1 MEAKYCSPSF
11 IRGDSF
17 RDPQW
22 TPECTDSPGTLQVLF
37 FPGRMGRQH
46 IRHKHT
52 GQRNDSRPGWDGRR
66 FHHASQNGM
75 RRKTY
80 ELFLEFSIQYFHP
93 GIDCGTEITESE
105 TTDKGGRPLIHLQP
119 LRQPL
124 GREVGPYTRHLGPKL
139 QALTHQ
145 RCPVSLSSKTFIVSG
160 Q

>member
-1 MEAKYCSPSF
+1 
-11 IRGDSF
+11 
-17 RDPQW
+17 
-22 TPECTDSPGTLQVLF
+22 
-37 FPGRMGRQH
+37 
-46 IRHKHT
+46 
-52 GQRNDSRPGWDGRR
+52 
-66 FHHASQNGM
+66 M

-139 QALTHQ
+139 
-145 RCPVSLSSKTFIVSG
+145 
-160 Q
+160 